1 MKRFLNL
8 LYRFIIFLLI
18 TTVVAIPLIWIIIQL
33 RFSNAIFSLSEVEHK
48 KVAIV
53 FGAGLQRDGTP
64 SPILRDRVETA
75 VALLREKK
83 VEKILFSGDNRFE
96 NYNEPG
102 AMQAYA
108 ITLGA
113 PLQDIVLD
121 YAGRRTYDTCF
132 RAKFIFKVDEAILVT
147 QDFHLPRAL
156 FLCNQFKIN
165 AIGVIADIR
174 NYSKRSMQI
183 WTLREIFA
191 TTTAVWDV
199 FFRKPTPVLGEE
211 LPIS

>member
-1 MKRFLNL
+1 MKRI
-8 LYRFIIFLLI
+8 LYLFNRFIVFILI
-18 TTVVAIPLIWIIIQL
+18 TTVIAIPLIWIIIQL
-33 RFSNAIFSLSEVEHK
+33 RFSNAIVSLKEVEHK

-75 VALLREKK
+75 VTLLREKK
-83 VEKILFSGDNRFE
+83 VEKILFSGDNRYE

-108 ITLGA
+108 LQLGA
-113 PLQDIVLD
+113 PFQDTVLD

-147 QDFHLPRAL
+147 QKFHLPRAL

-165 AIGVIADIR
+165 AVGVIADIR
-174 NYSKRSMQI
+174 NYSKKSTQV

-199 FFRKPTPVLGEE
+199 FIRKPIPVLGEE
-211 LPIS
+211 LPII

>member
-1 MKRFLNL
+1 MF
-8 LYRFIIFLLI
+8 YRFILFISI
-18 TTVVAIPLIWIIIQL
+18 TTAIAIPMIWIIVQI
-33 RFSNAIFSLSEVEHK
+33 RFSNSIVSLKDLEQK

-75 VALLREKK
+75 VTLLKENK

-102 AMQAYA
+102 AMQTYA
-108 ITLGA
+108 LQLGA
-113 PLQDIVLD
+113 PLKDIILD
-121 YAGRRTYDTCF
+121 FAGRRTYDTCF
-132 RAKFIFKVDEAILVT
+132 RAKYIFKVNDAILVT
-147 QDFHLPRAL
+147 QNFHLPRAL

-165 AIGVIADIR
+165 AVGVSADIR
-174 NYSKRSMQI
+174 NYSKRSMQA

-191 TTTAVWDV
+191 TTTAVWDI
-199 FFRKPTPVLGEE
+199 FIRKPIPVLGEE
-211 LPIS
+211 LPII

>member
-1 MKRFLNL
+1 MKRILYL
-8 LYRFIIFLLI
+8 LYRVVIFISI
-18 TTVVAIPLIWIIIQL
+18 TTAIAIPMIWIIMQI
-33 RFSNAIFSLSEVEHK
+33 RFSNSIVALKDLDEK
-48 KVAIV
+48 RVAIV

-75 VALLREKK
+75 VTLLKENK

-108 ITLGA
+108 LQLGA
-113 PLQDIVLD
+113 PLNDIILD
-121 YAGRRTYDTCF
+121 YAGRRTYDTCY
-132 RAKFIFKVDEAILVT
+132 RAKFIFKVDDAVLVT
-147 QDFHLPRAL
+147 QKFHLPRAL

-165 AIGVIADIR
+165 AVGVSADIR
-174 NYSKRSMQI
+174 NYSKRSMQA

-191 TTTAVWDV
+191 TTTAVWDI
-199 FFRKPTPVLGEE
+199 FIRKPIPVLGEE
-211 LPIS
+211 LPII

>member
-1 MKRFLNL
+1 MLFRSLAFLTL
-8 LYRFIIFLLI
+8 ATI
-18 TTVVAIPLIWIIIQL
+18 VAIPIIWILIQI
-33 RFSNAIFSLSEVEHK
+33 RFTNDIVPLKIVEKK

-64 SPILRDRVETA
+64 SPILRDRIETA
-75 VALLREKK
+75 VKLLQENK

-108 ITLGA
+108 IKLGA
-113 PLQDIVLD
+113 PIKDIVLD

-132 RAKFIFKVDEAILVT
+132 RAKNIFKVDEAILVT
-147 QDFHLPRAL
+147 QNYHLPRAL

-165 AIGVIADIR
+165 AIGVNADIR
-174 NYSKRSMQI
+174 NYSPKSLQI
-183 WTLREIFA
+183 WTLREILA
-191 TTTAVWDV
+191 SATAVWDV
-199 FFRKPTPVLGEE
+199 FIRKPEPVMGEE
-211 LPIS
+211 LPII

>member
-1 MKRFLNL
+1 
-8 LYRFIIFLLI
+8 LI
-18 TTVVAIPLIWIIIQL
+18 TTIIAIPLIWIIIQL
-33 RFSNAIFSLSEVEHK
+33 KFSNSIFSLSEVEHK

-75 VALLREKK
+75 VTLLRERK
-83 VEKILFSGDNRFE
+83 VQKILFSGDNRFE

-108 ITLGA
+108 LQLGA

-121 YAGRRTYDTCF
+121 FAGRRTYDTCY

-147 QDFHLPRAL
+147 QKFHLPRAL
-156 FLCNQFKIN
+156 FLCNQIKIN
-165 AIGVIADIR
+165 AVGVNADLR
-174 NYSKRSMQI
+174 NYSIRSLQV
-183 WTLREIFA
+183 WTVREIFA
-191 TTTAVWDV
+191 TATAVWDI
-199 FFRKPTPVLGEE
+199 FIRKPIPVLGEE
-211 LPIS
+211 LPII

>member
-1 MKRFLNL
+1 L
-8 LYRFIIFLLI
+8 LYRFIIFILI
-18 TTVVAIPLIWIIIQL
+18 TTVIAIPLIWIIIQL

-75 VALLREKK
+75 VTLLREKK

-96 NYNEPG
+96 NYSEPG

-108 ITLGA
+108 LQLGA

-121 YAGRRTYDTCF
+121 YAGRRTYDTCY
-132 RAKFIFKVDEAILVT
+132 RAKFIFKVEEAILVT
-147 QDFHLPRAL
+147 QEFHLPRAL
-156 FLCNQFKIN
+156 FLCNHFKIN
-165 AIGVIADIR
+165 AVGVNADIR
-174 NYSKRSMQI
+174 NYSKRSVQV

-191 TTTAVWDV
+191 TTTAVWDL
-199 FFRKPTPVLGEE
+199 FIRKPIPVLGEE
-211 LPIS
+211 LPII

>member
-1 MKRFLNL
+1 M
-8 LYRFIIFLLI
+8 LYRFIIFILI
-18 TTVVAIPLIWIIIQL
+18 TTVIAIPLIWIIIQL

-75 VALLREKK
+75 VTLLREKK

-108 ITLGA
+108 LQLGA

-121 YAGRRTYDTCF
+121 YAGRRTYDTCY
-132 RAKFIFKVDEAILVT
+132 RAKFIFKVEEAILVT
-147 QDFHLPRAL
+147 QEFHLPRAL
-156 FLCNQFKIN
+156 FLCNHFKIN
-165 AIGVIADIR
+165 AVGVNADIR
-174 NYSKRSMQI
+174 NYSKRSVQV

-191 TTTAVWDV
+191 TTTAVWDL
-199 FFRKPTPVLGEE
+199 FIRKPIPVLGEE
-211 LPIS
+211 LPII